1 MVTRD
6 PSVTV
11 ITSSVLFPK
20 RFLRIS
26 LPRELFSTS
35 VGSVTVRTMRDSGIF
50 LFLFCASAWSENT
63 IMDRLLSDHT
73 DSIVDNSALDKKI
86 LAG

>member
-1 MVTRD
+1 
-6 PSVTV
+6 
-11 ITSSVLFPK
+11 
-20 RFLRIS
+20 
-26 LPRELFSTS
+26 
-35 VGSVTVRTMRDSGIF
+35 MRDSGIF